1 MHRIISFRFVH
12 YIVITTILF
21 TERNEYI
28 MDYNNYNQMPIG
40 LGLAFL
46 ENRLSSDRFYDMTDD
61 EKKEYIERN
70 RSNFSSSDIDKLTAS
85 IGSDED
91 DGPDFDNIGSI
102 FRGPGIG

>member
-1 MHRIISFRFVH
+1 
-12 YIVITTILF
+12 
-21 TERNEYI
+21 

-40 LGLAFL
+40 LGLAFM
-46 ENRLSSDRFYDMTDD
+46 ENRLSADRFYDMTDD

-70 RSNFSSSDIDKLTAS
+70 RSNLSNSDIDKLTAS

-91 DGPDFDNIGSI
+91 DGPDFDNMGSI